1 MDGTIRLESKENAGS
16 TFILTIPF
24 GIDHKAQVAAAG
36 KGASSALNL
45 KGKRALLGIWRG
57 NPRPFNDRDES
68 AACFF
73 KA

>member
-1 MDGTIRLESKENAGS
+1 VLYD
-16 TFILTIPF
+16 
-24 GIDHKAQVAAAG
+24 
-36 KGASSALNL
+36 ALHNI
-45 KGKRALLGIWRG
+45 LGIWRG